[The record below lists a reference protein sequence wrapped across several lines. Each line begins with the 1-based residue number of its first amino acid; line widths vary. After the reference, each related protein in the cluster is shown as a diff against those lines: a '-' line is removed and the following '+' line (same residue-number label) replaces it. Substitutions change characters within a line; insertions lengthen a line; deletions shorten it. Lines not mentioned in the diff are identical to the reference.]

1 MFYCINSFFY
11 GNVITIDL
19 IDRGRLMKRF
29 KKVYIETTNICNL
42 SCNFCPKTSRE
53 LRFME
58 VDSFKKIIDDVKQ
71 YSDYVY
77 FHLMGEPFL
86 NKNLEEFLE
95 ICKEAELKV
104 NITTNGTLINNVKE
118 ILLKSKALRQVNISL
133 HSFEAND
140 SKVTLE
146 EYITNITSFIN
157 EANENSN
164 IICSIRLWNMDT
176 EELKACNS
184 LNSNILRI
192 LEEELNI
199 EFSLGERLQEKSGIK
214 VRKNLYVNMAEKFEW
229 PNINLV
235 NEEAEVFCYGLRDQI
250 GILVDGTVVPCCV
263 DSEGNIPL
271 GNIFKTPLGDII
283 TSKRALDIYDGF
295 SNRKA
300 VEELCKRCGYAKRY

>member
-1 MFYCINSFFY
+1 
-11 GNVITIDL
+11 
-19 IDRGRLMKRF
+19 MKRF
-29 KKVYIETTNICNL
+29 KKVYIETTNVCNL

-53 LRFME
+53 LQFMNVE
-58 VDSFKKIIDDVKQ
+58 SFKKIIEDVKE
-71 YSDYVY
+71 YTDHVY

-95 ICKEAELKV
+95 ICREAELKV

-118 ILLKSKALRQVNISL
+118 ILLKSKSLRQVNISL

-140 SKVTLE
+140 SKISLE
-146 EYITNITSFIN
+146 EYITNITDFIK
-157 EANENSN
+157 EANESTN

-184 LNSNILRI
+184 LNSSILKM
-192 LEEELNI
+192 LEDNLNI
-199 EFSLGERLQEKSGIK
+199 EFSLGEKLLEKPGIK
-214 VRKNLYVNMAEKFEW
+214 VRRNLYVNMAEKFEW

-250 GILVDGTVVPCCV
+250 GILVDGTVVPCCL

-271 GNIFKTPLGDII
+271 GNIFKNSMSEII
-283 TSKRALDIYDGF
+283 NSKRAMDIYDGF
-295 SNRKA
+295 SRRRA
-300 VEELCKRCGYAKRY
+300 VEELCKKCGYAKRY